1 MISEAA
7 IIARFERLDGGVLHR
22 WIALGWLKPQ
32 REETGYVFDETDV
45 ARTHLLCDL
54 RFEMGIGDEE
64 LGVVL
69 SLVDQLHNTRGM
81 LRALAT
87 AIGEQPEELREAIMV
102 RTRVLLTP
110 SSKGS
115 RL

>member
-22 WIALGWLKPQ
+22 WIALGWIKPQ
-32 REETGYVFDETDV
+32 RDETGYVFDETDV

-54 RFEMGIGDEE
+54 RFEMEIGDEE

-81 LRALAT
+81 LRALST
-87 AIGEQPEELREAIMV
+87 AIEEQPEELRAAIV
-102 RTRVLLTP
+102 SRARVLLVQP
-110 SSKGS
+110 
-115 RL
+115 R